1 MSSWR
6 ATSQAVISN
15 GMIEEVILRG
25 LQIYQGHVFAKWLRA
40 TEFIKVLKPKAPIKR
55 SLGPKSQLKDPVL
68 LHVWYCDSLIMRIT
82 LHHCIPMW
90 SCDVADRWMVGPCSL
105 VEDCPGAK
113 LGISQVHIHP
123 DMRHTSFFKAT
134 TPLKSPRPL
143 SRKYS
148 ENHLFW
154 SYLAICWRNQE

>member
-68 LHVWYCDSLIMRIT
+68 LQVWYCDNSILRVT
-82 LHHCIPMW
+82 LHHIVYQ
-90 SCDVADRWMVGPCSL
+90 CDVADRWVVVPCSI
-105 VEDCPGAK
+105 VEDGPGAK
-113 LGISQVHIHP
+113 LGISQVHIHT

-143 SRKYS
+143 SSKYS